1 MRMRGRRIVG
11 GYAEGRALV
20 SLEAISFYGGV
31 DPETGI
37 VTERGHQLEGE
48 SVRGRILT
56 FPRGKGSTVG
66 SYIIYRMKKLGTAP
80 AAIINQETEAII
92 ATGCVLAKIPLID
105 RLEADPIKT
114 LKTGDYIKV
123 YGDDGLIEITQEKS

>member
-1 MRMRGRRIVG
+1 MRIRGRRIVG
-11 GYAEGRALV
+11 GYAEGEALI
-20 SLEAISFYGGV
+20 SPEPISFYGGV
-31 DPETGI
+31 DPETGVI
-37 VTERGHQLEGE
+37 TERGHKLEGE
-48 SVRGRILT
+48 SVKGRVFI

-80 AAIINQETEAII
+80 SAIINHETEAII

-114 LKTGDYIKV
+114 LKTGDYIRV
-123 YGDDGLIEITQEKS
+123 YGDEGLIEVT

>member
-1 MRMRGRRIVG
+1 MRGRRIVG
-11 GYAEGRALV
+11 GYAEGRALL
-20 SLEAISFYGGV
+20 SQEAISFYGGV

-48 SVRGRILT
+48 SVKGRILI

>member
-1 MRMRGRRIVG
+1 MKMRGRRIVG
-11 GYAEGRALV
+11 GYAEGRALL
-20 SLEAISFYGGV
+20 SQEAISFYGGV

-48 SVRGRILT
+48 SVKGRILI

>member
-1 MRMRGRRIVG
+1 MRGRRIVG
-11 GYAEGRALV
+11 GYAEGRALL
-20 SLEAISFYGGV
+20 SQEAISFYGGV

-37 VTERGHQLEGE
+37 VTERGHSLEGE
-48 SVRGRILT
+48 SVKGRILI

-123 YGDDGLIEITQEKS
+123 YGDDGLIEVIIK